1 MKKNTRVWLFLLV
14 ITFLLRF
21 YSFLF
26 SVIDW
31 DESLYLLIAEAWS
44 HGSIPYVEIWDQ
56 KPPGIYACYLVA
68 KLMGFGDMLVG
79 IRIMSVLMVSASA
92 FLLYKIAEMML
103 PSAGWFSIAPALL
116 YITFSLNNQG
126 LAANTEIFF
135 IPFVL
140 GGFYFVL
147 RCIDSEWQFREQVHA
162 LVLSGLLVGIA
173 FQIKYL
179 VAFDLIALATG
190 IVLLQWYHKKNKAI
204 LSVVK
209 IGALIFAGFLIPNIA
224 VALYF
229 SYHGHL
235 QDLLNATLSAN
246 VQHQTH
252 GDFSLVKT
260 AGKFYLQFRDQ
271 ILLWGSVVVACWWL
285 VRGKLQ
291 DDKKM
296 IVLFLLGWLML
307 TVISASLTRKFYPHY
322 FLQALPPLCLFFF
335 LIFNQFLE
343 AAQYQTKRIIY
354 SLLILFVGVAT
365 VLPVV
370 EDTLLTV
377 YFRKV
382 AGNSYWG
389 DSSAEIADYIKN
401 DLTANDYI
409 FVAGGQP
416 IIYYLSKAKIPTRF
430 PYPPFFLDDHFR
442 FVSGIDQEEEI
453 KSILAK
459 QPKFIITRKLD
470 DNVFYQSL
478 EPYLLQDYSEVH
490 EIDGKSI
497 FLRKE

>member
-14 ITFLLRF
+14 ITLLLRS

-68 KLMGFGDMLVG
+68 KLVGFGDMLLG
-79 IRIMSVLMVSASA
+79 IRVMSVLMVSASA
-92 FLLYKIAEMML
+92 FLLYKIAGRLL
-103 PSAGWFSIAPALL
+103 PSTGWFSIAPALL
-116 YITFSLNNQG
+116 YIIFSLNNQG

-140 GGFYFVL
+140 GGFYAVL
-147 RCIDSEWQFREQVHA
+147 RCIDNDWQFHEQPGT
-162 LVLSGLLVGIA
+162 LILSGLLVGIA

-179 VAFDLIALATG
+179 VAFDLIALAAA
-190 IVLLQWYHKKNKAI
+190 IVLLQWYHKKSKAI
-204 LSVVK
+204 LSVAK
-209 IGALIFAGFLIPNIA
+209 IGALMVAGFIIPTI
-224 VALYF
+224 VVVLYF
-229 SYHGHL
+229 YYHGHL

-246 VQHQTH
+246 VQHQAH
-252 GDFSLVKT
+252 GDFSIVKT
-260 AGKFYLQFRDQ
+260 AGKFYLQCRDQ
-271 ILLWGSVVVACWWL
+271 ILLWGSVVLVCWWL
-285 VRGKLQ
+285 VWGKL
-291 DDKKM
+291 DGDKKM
-296 IVLFLLGWLML
+296 IALFLLGWLIL
-307 TVISASLTRKFYPHY
+307 TVTSASLTRKFYPHY

-335 LIFNQFLE
+335 ITFDQLLQ
-343 AAQYQTKRIIY
+343 AVQRQTKRIVY
-354 SLLILFVGVAT
+354 SLLVLFIGIVT
-365 VLPVV
+365 VLPVL

-377 YFRKV
+377 YFRKI
-382 AGNSYWG
+382 AGNPYWG

-401 DLTANDYI
+401 DLTGDDYI

-442 FVSGIDQEEEI
+442 FVSGIDQDEEI
-453 KSILAK
+453 KSILTK
-459 QPKFIITRKLD
+459 KPRFIITRKLD

-478 EPYLLQDYSEVH
+478 EPYLLQNYTEVN
-490 EIDGKSI
+490 EVDGKSI
-497 FLRKE
+497 FLLKE